1 MTMQLISKWLLCC
14 ATLLFVGCAAPR
26 SRVDEATIRQWLPGT
41 WVKEERERNRVTV
54 SEKTYFADGTASGQ
68 VLLYEETNRGQLVVG
83 SLEFRSKWRLHG
95 VTLESYEVRCSDPKF
110 FEEGEVFVDRVIDI
124 DAEKIVFED
133 LTNGG
138 VYTNKRERSIASE
151 GSDPAMKKRKE

>member
-1 MTMQLISKWLLCC
+1 MTMHLIPGWLLCC
-14 ATLLFVGCAAPR
+14 ASLIFAGCTAPQ
-26 SRVDEATIRQWLPGT
+26 SRVDEATIRQWLPGK
-41 WVKEERERNRVTV
+41 WVTVERERNQVTV

-68 VLLYEETNRGQLVVG
+68 VLLYKESDRGQLVVG

-110 FEEGEVFVDRVIDI
+110 FEKGEVFVDRVIDI

-138 VYTNKRERSIASE
+138 VCTNKRERSLASE
-151 GSDPAMKKRKE
+151 GSDRAVKKRKE